1 MFDGASSR
9 LRSQAGT
16 IFSATPR
23 TLSNLLNLCLDPD
36 TDKQQMVAI
45 VETDPSLLT
54 EFLQMEKPARLES
67 WHQPFD
73 KNHFLCAT
81 AKLGMQLLQNP
92 ISTEQRQAVDSQW
105 RLALLQGYIG
115 EGLADAIDFTSVRE
129 AKLTALLASMGDH
142 LMAYL
147 PADARQAIRFQH
159 APSASLVDTQPL
171 IRIVAV
177 TTQLARNPDTQIR
190 KDYLTDW
197 GLPDADVKGIIN
209 TARERITCLLNEPH
223 STPAEQDDLDLENL
237 TRALNAVQVK
247 ALLDQQFVAT
257 RSLPTEIR
265 RLGALLFEL
274 KDCHLFTHMDDGFWC
289 QPTLI
294 TSTNSIVIR
303 AASSGSIVTSADT
316 AAMVVDQQILEDC
329 GAEFL
334 LALPVMQNK
343 KVIAVVV
350 AGIHSP
356 DLTEKQQGLHI
367 FAASIND
374 AMSNNSDKISLALVQ
389 RTAKKITH
397 EVNNPLAVVQNYL
410 KILSLKL
417 GEEHEAQGS
426 INIISSEILRA
437 AEIVKRYNHIGD
449 ELQFQPGTADCNEAI
464 SELIEIFD
472 RSYPDISFTKEL
484 DCKHPLVNLEAD
496 QFKQLLVNLFKN
508 AIEAMNSHGELSIH
522 STADVSF
529 PDSKYVEIEITD
541 SGRGIDP
548 ELAANLF
555 APGVTSKSDEA
566 GLGLAIVKEI
576 IARAG
581 GMISFR
587 TGSTGTSFRLLLP
600 QLSTDSVEQK
610 ESS

>member
-16 IFSATPR
+16 IFSATPG

-92 ISTEQRQAVDSQW
+92 ISTEQWQTVDSQW
-105 RLALLQGYIG
+105 R
-115 EGLADAIDFTSVRE
+115 
-129 AKLTALLASMGDH
+129 
-142 LMAYL
+142 
-147 PADARQAIRFQH
+147 
-159 APSASLVDTQPL
+159 
-171 IRIVAV
+171 
-177 TTQLARNPDTQIR
+177 
-190 KDYLTDW
+190 
-197 GLPDADVKGIIN
+197 
-209 TARERITCLLNEPH
+209 
-223 STPAEQDDLDLENL
+223 
-237 TRALNAVQVK
+237 
-247 ALLDQQFVAT
+247 
-257 RSLPTEIR
+257 
-265 RLGALLFEL
+265 
-274 KDCHLFTHMDDGFWC
+274 
-289 QPTLI
+289 
-294 TSTNSIVIR
+294 
-303 AASSGSIVTSADT
+303 
-316 AAMVVDQQILEDC
+316 
-329 GAEFL
+329 
-334 LALPVMQNK
+334 
-343 KVIAVVV
+343 
-350 AGIHSP
+350 
-356 DLTEKQQGLHI
+356 
-367 FAASIND
+367 
-374 AMSNNSDKISLALVQ
+374 LALVQ

-576 IARAG
+576 SARAG